1 LSNAPG
7 MTLAG
12 MQRKT
17 PKGGFSAL
25 CDATPRASSRLFG
38 QSLEGEFSEVELP
51 LYGVLGGSHSPGP
64 TPGGILMY
72 RTGRSSYPY
81 IRSRGA
87 Q

>member
-17 PKGGFSAL
+17 SKGGLSTL

-38 QSLEGEFSEVELP
+38 
-51 LYGVLGGSHSPGP
+51 
-64 TPGGILMY
+64 
-72 RTGRSSYPY
+72 
-81 IRSRGA
+81 
-87 Q
+87 